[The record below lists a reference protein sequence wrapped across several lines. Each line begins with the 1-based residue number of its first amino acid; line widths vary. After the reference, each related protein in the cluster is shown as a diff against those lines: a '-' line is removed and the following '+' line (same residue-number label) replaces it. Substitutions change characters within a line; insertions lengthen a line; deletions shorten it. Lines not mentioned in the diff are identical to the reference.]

1 VDELL
6 GVLAAGE
13 LLSTAPV
20 ANGTAG
26 SLEVRGRETEERG
39 VWLSFLLLLTSPS
52 TSVGDDHHPIDDGD
66 PENPA
71 FVDLVAMNR
80 HRDIDLKEGNGL
92 ICLPDNHGELS
103 SPPERLASPSSSSS
117 SSSLSATLL
126 LLGGDPWL
134 HMMPSAEMDIGLV
147 AHAFHR
153 ARG

>member
-1 VDELL
+1 M
-6 GVLAAGE
+6 
-13 LLSTAPV
+13 T
-20 ANGTAG
+20 TI
-26 SLEVRGRETEERG
+26 
-39 VWLSFLLLLTSPS
+39 
-52 TSVGDDHHPIDDGD
+52 HPIDDGD

-92 ICLPDNHGELS
+92 ICLPDNHRELS

-134 HMMPSAEMDIGLV
+134 HMMASAEMDIGLV